1 MIELATTYPNRCPDP
16 TAKAVELAYLSFERS
31 DLDEAERF
39 LTDFGLV
46 TVERTSDA
54 LWLRATG
61 PAPFCCAVTQGRKD
75 RFLGL
80 AFRVSTRSEL
90 VSLGRV
96 RGASPIE
103 PMEGP
108 GEGERVRLVDPN
120 GFTVDAVHGQVP
132 AEPLPHRQPLC
143 VNSPDIHSRINDTQ
157 RSPVAPPEVTKL
169 GHVVL
174 DVVRFED
181 TCGWYSEHFG
191 MIPSDVQ
198 VLPDGSPAVVFMR
211 MDLGETPTDHHT
223 LALAQGF
230 AVGFGHCAYEVVD
243 ADAVGMGQRYLEERG
258 WRHAWG
264 VGRHVLGSQVFDYW
278 NDPSGAKH
286 EHYSDGDQF
295 TAGQPMGVHAVS
307 RRAMSQ
313 WGPVMPK
320 SFIKPKITASNLLAL
335 ARVFGPNA
343 DVKPRTVLNLMKAMD

>member
-1 MIELATTYPNRCPDP
+1 MIALATTYPARCLDP
-16 TAKAVELAYLSFERS
+16 AAKAVELAYLSFERS
-31 DLDEAERF
+31 DLEEAERF
-39 LTDFGLV
+39 LTDFGLI

-54 LWLRATG
+54 LWMRATG
-61 PAPFCCAVTQGRKD
+61 SAPYCCVITQGHKA
-75 RFLGL
+75 RFLGF

-90 VSLGRV
+90 VSLSRV
-96 RGASPIE
+96 GGASSIE
-103 PMEGP
+103 PIEGP
-108 GEGERVRLVDPN
+108 GGGECVRLVDPN
-120 GFTVDAVHGQVP
+120 GFTVDAVHGQAL
-132 AEPLPHRQPLC
+132 AEPLPHRLPLC
-143 VNSPDIHSRINDTQ
+143 VNSPNTHSRINGTQ

-169 GHVVL
+169 GHIVL
-174 DVVRFED
+174 DVVRFQD
-181 TCGWYSEHFG
+181 TCGWYSQHFG

-198 VLPDGSPAVVFMR
+198 VLQDGSPAVVFMR
-211 MDLGETPTDHHT
+211 MDRGDVPTDHHT
-223 LALAQGF
+223 LAIAQGF
-230 AVGFGHCAYEVVD
+230 AAGFGHCAYEVVD
-243 ADAVGMGQRYLEERG
+243 ADAVCMGQRYLEERG

-295 TAGQPMGVHAVS
+295 TADHPMGVHEVS

-320 SFIKPKITASNLLAL
+320 SFVKPKFTASNLLAL

-343 DVKPRTVLNLMKAMD
+343 AVKPSTVFNLMKAMG